1 MMKYTS
7 VDSYND
13 DLQECLHQAL
23 TGDSPW
29 QHQTPRVNMS
39 DLLEAN
45 DNAPQPA
52 NDNLP
57 EQASFDF

>member
-13 DLQECLHQAL
+13 DLRECLHQAL

-39 DLLEAN
+39 DLLGSN
-45 DNAPQPA
+45 DNAPRPA

-57 EQASFDF
+57 EQMSFDF